1 MTKCVIVDD
10 EPLAIEII
18 EMYLSQIKGA
28 ELVAKFNDSVE
39 GFTFLQQNSVDV
51 VFLDLNMPLLNG
63 MELLKS
69 LKQRPA
75 IIVTTAYRDF
85 AVESFEMD
93 VLDYLV
99 KPIAF
104 PRFLK
109 AINKA
114 TGQKQVSIPES
125 IQPEPKTENSTTLWL
140 KVDKKLIP
148 VISQDILYIQS
159 LKDYVRVVTAT
170 QKLVTY
176 YTLQAILEK
185 LPAMEFVRIH
195 KSYIVQV
202 TKVQSIE
209 GNMVHIKNETLP
221 IGRNFRKGL
230 LEKIET

>member
-18 EMYLSQIKGA
+18 ETYIRQIKDA
-28 ELVAKFNDSVE
+28 VLIEKFTDPVE
-39 GFTFLQQNSVDV
+39 AFTFLQKNSVDV
-51 VFLDLNMPLLNG
+51 LLLDLNMPMLNG

-69 LKQRPA
+69 LKQKPA
-75 IIVTTAYRDF
+75 IIITTAYRDF
-85 AVESFEMD
+85 AVESFELD

-114 TGQKQVSIPES
+114 INISAQTV
-125 IQPEPKTENSTTLWL
+125 PEPVTSESKEEVNTLWL

-148 VISQDILYIQS
+148 VTVSEILYIES
-159 LKDYVRVVTAT
+159 LKDYVRVVTPI
-170 QKLVTY
+170 QKLVVY
-176 YTLQAILEK
+176 HTLQALLEK
-185 LPAMEFVRIH
+185 LPEPEFIRIH
-195 KSYIVQV
+195 KSFIVQV
-202 TKVQSIE
+202 TKVESIE
-209 GNMVHIKNETLP
+209 GNMVHVKNVTLP

-230 LEKIET
+230 LEKVSR